1 LYITII
7 LFGGK
12 NMLKKSISLLLTLSM
27 TAVVLVGCGT
37 KEKSGNEVETL
48 KKVTVILDWVPN
60 TNHTGLYVAKDN
72 GYFKEQ
78 GLDVEII
85 QPAEGST
92 STLIAAGKGDF
103 GISYQEDV
111 TYARTAKEPLPIKAI
126 ATIIQHNTSG
136 FAAPVEKNIKSPK
149 DFEGKTYGGWGSPS
163 ENAILKAL
171 MESDNGDFSKLKMVD
186 AGAEDFFAVTKKA
199 IDFEWIFY
207 GWTGIEAKLKN
218 IPINYIDIGKLNSDL
233 DYYTP
238 VIIANENKLKEDPE
252 TAKKFL
258 KAVTKGYEY
267 CIEKPKE
274 SAKILLNNAPETTEA
289 LAYESQEYMKD
300 QYKAEAKRWGE
311 MKTSDWD
318 NYTKFLLDRKLI
330 EKDMKANEAFT
341 NEYLP
346 D

>member
-1 LYITII
+1 
-7 LFGGK
+7 
-12 NMLKKSISLLLTLSM
+12 MLKKSISLLLIVSM
-27 TAVVLVGCGT
+27 TVVLFVGCGT
-37 KEKSGNEVETL
+37 KKESAKDGKTL
-48 KKVTVILDWVPN
+48 KKVTVILDWIPN
-60 TNHTGLYVAKDN
+60 TNHTGLYVAKDK
-72 GYFKEQ
+72 GYFKEE
-78 GLDVEII
+78 GLDVNII

-111 TYARTAKEPLPIKAI
+111 TYARTAKDPLPIKAI

-136 FAAPVEKNIKSPK
+136 FAAPKAKNIKAPK

-163 ENAILKAL
+163 ETAILKAL
-171 MESDNGDFSKLKMVD
+171 MEKDNADFSKLKIVD
-186 AGAEDFFAVTKKA
+186 AGAEDFFAVTKKN

-218 IPINYIDIGKLNSDL
+218 IPIDYIDIGKLNKDL

-252 TAKKFL
+252 MARKFL

-267 CIEKPKE
+267 SIEQPEE
-274 SAKILLNNAPETTEA
+274 SAGILVKNAPETDKA
-289 LAYESQEYMKD
+289 LAIASQKYLKG
-300 QYKAEAKRWGE
+300 QYKAGAKRWGE
-311 MKTSDWD
+311 MKDSVWN

-330 EKDMKANEAFT
+330 KKDMKASEAYT

-346 D
+346 N

>member
-1 LYITII
+1 
-7 LFGGK
+7 
-12 NMLKKSISLLLTLSM
+12 MLKKAISLLLTVSM
-27 TAVVLVGCGT
+27 TAGLLVGCGT
-37 KEKSGNEVETL
+37 KEDSVKKEESL

-72 GYFKEQ
+72 GYFKEE

-92 STLIAAGKGDF
+92 SSLIAAGKGDF

-111 TYARTAKEPLPIKAI
+111 TYARTSKESLPIKAI

-136 FAAPVEKNIKSPK
+136 FAAPVGKKIKSPK

-163 ENAILKAL
+163 ETAILKAL
-171 MESDNGDFSKLKMVD
+171 MEKDNADFSKLTMVD
-186 AGAEDFFAVTKKA
+186 AGSEDFFSVTKKT

-207 GWTGIEAKLKN
+207 GWTGIEAKLKS
-218 IPINYIDIGKLNSDL
+218 IPIDYINIGKLNPDL

-252 TAKKFL
+252 IAKKFL

-267 CIEKPKE
+267 CIEKPEE
-274 SAKILLNNAPETTEA
+274 SAKILLKYAPETDKT
-289 LAYESQEYMKD
+289 LAIESQKYLKD

-311 MKTSDWD
+311 MKESVWN
-318 NYTKFLLDRKLI
+318 NYTKFLLNRKLI
-330 EKDMKANEAFT
+330 EKDMKASEAFT

>member
-1 LYITII
+1 
-7 LFGGK
+7 
-12 NMLKKSISLLLTLSM
+12 MLKKSISLLLIISLT
-27 TAVVLVGCGT
+27 TVLFAGCGT
-37 KEKSGNEVETL
+37 KKENINKEDGL
-48 KKVTVILDWVPN
+48 KKVTVVLDWVPN

-72 GYFKEQ
+72 GYFKEE

-103 GISYQEDV
+103 GVSYQEDV
-111 TYARTAKEPLPIKAI
+111 TYARTAKDPLPIKAI

-136 FAAPVEKNIKSPK
+136 FAAPVEKNIKTPK

-163 ENAILKAL
+163 ETAILKAL
-171 MESDNGDFSKLKMVD
+171 MEKDNADFSKLKMVD

-199 IDFEWIFY
+199 IDFEWVFY

-218 IPINYIDIGKLNSDL
+218 IPIDFIDIGKLNNDL

-258 KAVTKGYEY
+258 KAVTKGYGY
-267 CIEKPKE
+267 SIEKPEE
-274 SAKILLNNAPETTEA
+274 SAAILLKNAPETDKT
-289 LAYESQEYMKD
+289 LAIESQKYLKS

-311 MKTSDWD
+311 MKESVWN

-330 EKDMKANEAFT
+330 DKDMKASEAFT

>member
-1 LYITII
+1 
-7 LFGGK
+7 
-12 NMLKKSISLLLTLSM
+12 MLKKALSLLLTVSM
-27 TAVVLVGCGT
+27 TTVLFVGCAAKDQGEK
-37 KEKSGNEVETL
+37 KEEAL
-48 KKVTVILDWVPN
+48 KKVTVILDWIPN
-60 TNHTGLYVAKDN
+60 TNHTGLYVAKDK
-72 GYFKEQ
+72 GYFKEE

-111 TYARTAKEPLPIKAI
+111 TYARTAKDPLPIKAI

-136 FAAPVEKNIKSPK
+136 FAAPVGKSIKSPK

-163 ENAILKAL
+163 ESAILKAL
-171 MESDNGDFSKLKMVD
+171 MEKDNADFSKLKIVD
-186 AGAEDFFAVTKKA
+186 AGTDDFFAVTKKN

-218 IPINYIDIGKLNSDL
+218 IPIDYIDIGKLNSDL

-238 VIIANENKLKEDPE
+238 VIIANENKLKSDPE
-252 TAKKFL
+252 LAKKFL
-258 KAVTKGYEY
+258 AATTKGYEY
-267 CIEKPKE
+267 CITNPEE
-274 SAKILLNNAPETTEA
+274 SAEILVKNAPETDKTLA
-289 LAYESQEYMKD
+289 LESQKYMKN
-300 QYKAEAKRWGE
+300 QYKAESEKWGV
-311 MKTSDWD
+311 MKESVWN

-330 EKDMKANEAFT
+330 PKDMKASEAFT

-346 D
+346 E